1 MHASHTFVVSTTSH
15 IISHGTTGTDLSTG
29 TARTPHQLAAGIAD
43 EHLHRFAQQRI
54 WVHLWEGV
62 TPVRDMPARVSEIP
76 SRSVSFMFS
85 TSNPGGTADL
95 DREFFDF

>member
-1 MHASHTFVVSTTSH
+1 MDTHTFVVSTTSH
-15 IISHGTTGTDLSTG
+15 IISRGTTGTDLSTG
-29 TARTPHQLAAGIAD
+29 TARTPHQLATGIAD
-43 EHLHRFAQQRI
+43 QHKNDYAQQVI

-62 TPVRDMPARVSEIP
+62 TPERDMPARVWEIP

-85 TSNPGGTADL
+85 NSNPGGTLDR